1 MRLMKNVI
9 LRAKPIMTPRRDHLD
24 SLAISL
30 LLGCC
35 LFWGF
40 QQVLI
45 KATLPL
51 VPPMVQGCARFVGAT
66 ILLMLW
72 CAWRRIPLW
81 QSDGSLRAGLLA
93 GLLFALEFVCI
104 YPGMQYTTASRLTIL
119 LYTAPFWVALL
130 LPIWLKHERLRPL
143 QWVGLSLAF
152 SGVAFALRDS
162 LAAGGSWLGDVLSL
176 AAGALW
182 GLTTVVLRTTA
193 LSRVSAEKL
202 LFYQVGVSAVVLPL
216 AALAMGETFSMDY
229 PFWGWSSLALQAV
242 LGAFVTFLI
251 WMWIIS
257 HYPATRVSAFSF
269 LSPLSALMFG
279 ALWLGEPITADLM
292 IALAGVGLGIYL
304 VNRRR

>member
-1 MRLMKNVI
+1 
-9 LRAKPIMTPRRDHLD
+9 MTPRREHLD

-51 VPPMVQGCARFVGAT
+51 VPPMVQGCIRFIGAT
-66 ILLMLW
+66 ALLMLW
-72 CAWRRIPLW
+72 CVWRRIPLW
-81 QSDGSLRAGLLA
+81 QSDGSLRAGLVA

-104 YPGMQYTTASRLTIL
+104 YTGMQHTTASRLTIL

-130 LPIWLKHERLRPL
+130 LPLWLKHERLRPL

-162 LAAGGSWLGDVLSL
+162 LSSGGSWLGDALSL
-176 AAGALW
+176 AAGAAW

-193 LSRVSAEKL
+193 LIRVSAEKL
-202 LFYQVGVSAVVLPL
+202 LFYQVGVSAAVLPL
-216 AALAMGETFSMDY
+216 VAGAMGESFTLDY
-229 PFWGWSSLALQAV
+229 SLLGWSSLVLQAA

-251 WMWIIS
+251 WMWMIS

-269 LSPLSALMFG
+269 LSPLSALVFG
-279 ALWLGEPITADLM
+279 ALWLGEPITPDLM
-292 IALAGVGLGIYL
+292 IAMAGVGLGIYL

>member
-1 MRLMKNVI
+1 
-9 LRAKPIMTPRRDHLD
+9 MTPRREHLD

-51 VPPMVQGCARFVGAT
+51 VPPMVQGCIRFIGAT
-66 ILLMLW
+66 ALLMLW

-81 QSDGSLRAGLLA
+81 QPDGSLRAGLVA

-104 YPGMQYTTASRLTIL
+104 YTGMQHTTASRLTIL

-130 LPIWLKHERLRPL
+130 LPLWLKHERLRPL

-162 LAAGGSWLGDVLSL
+162 LSSGGSWLGDALSL
-176 AAGALW
+176 AAGAAW

-202 LFYQVGVSAVVLPL
+202 LFYQVGVSAAVLPL
-216 AALAMGETFSMDY
+216 VAGAMGESFTLDY
-229 PFWGWSSLALQAV
+229 SLLGWSSLVLQAA

-251 WMWIIS
+251 WMWMIS

-269 LSPLSALMFG
+269 LSPLSALVFG
-279 ALWLGEPITADLM
+279 ALWLGAPINPDLM
-292 IALAGVGLGIYL
+292 LAMAGVGLGIYL

>member
-1 MRLMKNVI
+1 
-9 LRAKPIMTPRRDHLD
+9 MTPRREHLD

-51 VPPMVQGCARFVGAT
+51 VPPMVQGCVRFIGAT
-66 ILLMLW
+66 ALLMLW
-72 CAWRRIPLW
+72 CVWRRIPLW
-81 QSDGSLRAGLLA
+81 QPDGSLRAGLVA

-104 YPGMQYTTASRLTIL
+104 YTGMQHTTASRLTIL

-130 LPIWLKHERLRPL
+130 LPLWLKHERLRPL

-162 LAAGGSWLGDVLSL
+162 LSSGGSWLGDALSL
-176 AAGALW
+176 AAGAAW

-193 LSRVSAEKL
+193 LIRVSAEKL
-202 LFYQVGVSAVVLPL
+202 LFYQVGVSAAVLPL
-216 AALAMGETFSMDY
+216 VAGAMGESFTLDY
-229 PFWGWSSLALQAV
+229 SLLGWSSLVLQAA

-251 WMWIIS
+251 WMWMIS

-269 LSPLSALMFG
+269 LSPLSALVFG
-279 ALWLGEPITADLM
+279 ALWLGEPITPDLM
-292 IALAGVGLGIYL
+292 IAMAGVGLGIYL

>member
-1 MRLMKNVI
+1 
-9 LRAKPIMTPRRDHLD
+9 MTPRREHLD

-51 VPPMVQGCARFVGAT
+51 VPPMVQGCIRFIGAT
-66 ILLMLW
+66 ALLMLW
-72 CAWRRIPLW
+72 CVWRRIPLW
-81 QSDGSLRAGLLA
+81 QPDGSLRAGLVA

-104 YPGMQYTTASRLTIL
+104 YTGMQHTTASRLTIL

-130 LPIWLKHERLRPL
+130 LPLWLKHERLRPL

-162 LAAGGSWLGDVLSL
+162 LSSGGSWLGDALSL
-176 AAGALW
+176 AAGAAW

-202 LFYQVGVSAVVLPL
+202 LFYQVGVSAAVLPL
-216 AALAMGETFSMDY
+216 VAGAMGESFTLDY
-229 PFWGWSSLALQAV
+229 SLLGWSSLVLQAA

-251 WMWIIS
+251 WMWMIS

-269 LSPLSALMFG
+269 LSPLSALVFG
-279 ALWLGEPITADLM
+279 ALWLGEPITPDLM
-292 IALAGVGLGIYL
+292 IAMAGVGLGIYL

>member
-1 MRLMKNVI
+1 
-9 LRAKPIMTPRRDHLD
+9 MTPRREHLD

-51 VPPMVQGCARFVGAT
+51 VPPMVQGCVRFIGAT
-66 ILLMLW
+66 ALLMLW
-72 CAWRRIPLW
+72 CVWRRIPLW
-81 QSDGSLRAGLLA
+81 QPDGSLRAGLVA

-104 YPGMQYTTASRLTIL
+104 YTGMQHTTASRLTIL

-130 LPIWLKHERLRPL
+130 LPLWLKHERLRPL

-162 LAAGGSWLGDVLSL
+162 LSSGGSWLGDALSL
-176 AAGALW
+176 AAGAAW

-202 LFYQVGVSAVVLPL
+202 LFYQVGVSAGVLPL
-216 AALAMGETFSMDY
+216 VAGAMGESFTLDY
-229 PFWGWSSLALQAV
+229 SLLGWSSLVLQAA

-251 WMWIIS
+251 WMWMIS

-269 LSPLSALMFG
+269 LSPLSALVFG
-279 ALWLGEPITADLM
+279 ALWLGEPITPDLM
-292 IALAGVGLGIYL
+292 IAMAGVGLGIYL

>member
-1 MRLMKNVI
+1 MKNGI

-45 KATLPL
+45 KATLPW
-51 VPPMVQGCARFVGAT
+51 VPPMVQGCARFIGAT
-66 ILLMLW
+66 VLLMLW

-81 QSDGSLRAGLLA
+81 ERDGSLRAGLLA

-104 YPGMQYTTASRLTIL
+104 YPGMQYTTASRLTIM

-130 LPIWLKHERLRPL
+130 IPIWIKSERLRPI
-143 QWVGLSLAF
+143 QWLGLAMAF
-152 SGVAFALRDS
+152 CGVVFALRDS
-162 LAAGGSWLGDVLSL
+162 LASGGSLLGDALSL

-182 GLTTVVLRTTA
+182 GLTTVVLRTTS

-202 LFYQVGVSAVVLPL
+202 LFYQVGVSAVLLPL
-216 AALAMGETFSMDY
+216 VALGMGESFTLDY
-229 PFWGWSSLALQAV
+229 SAWGWTSLVVQAS

-269 LSPLSALMFG
+269 LSPLSALLFG
-279 ALWLGEPITADLM
+279 ALWLAEPVTPDLM
-292 IALAGVGLGIYL
+292 IALVGVALGIYL
-304 VNRRR
+304 VNRRG

>member
-1 MRLMKNVI
+1 
-9 LRAKPIMTPRRDHLD
+9 MTPRREHLD

-51 VPPMVQGCARFVGAT
+51 VPPMVQGCIRFIGAT
-66 ILLMLW
+66 ALLMLW
-72 CAWRRIPLW
+72 CVWRRIPLW
-81 QSDGSLRAGLLA
+81 QPDGSLRAGLVA

-104 YPGMQYTTASRLTIL
+104 YTGMQRTTASRLTIL

-130 LPIWLKHERLRPL
+130 LPLWLKHERLRPL

-162 LAAGGSWLGDVLSL
+162 LSSGGSWLGDALSL
-176 AAGALW
+176 AAGAAW

-202 LFYQVGVSAVVLPL
+202 LFYQVGVSAAVLPL
-216 AALAMGETFSMDY
+216 VAGAMGESFTLDY
-229 PFWGWSSLALQAV
+229 SLLGWSSLVLQAA

-251 WMWIIS
+251 WMWMIS

-269 LSPLSALMFG
+269 LSPLSALVFG
-279 ALWLGEPITADLM
+279 ALWLGEPITPDLM
-292 IALAGVGLGIYL
+292 IAMAGVGLGIYL

>member
-1 MRLMKNVI
+1 
-9 LRAKPIMTPRRDHLD
+9 MTPRREHLD

-51 VPPMVQGCARFVGAT
+51 VPPMVQGCIRFIGAT
-66 ILLMLW
+66 ALLMLW
-72 CAWRRIPLW
+72 CVWRRIPLW
-81 QSDGSLRAGLLA
+81 QPDGSLRAGLVA

-104 YPGMQYTTASRLTIL
+104 YTGMQHTTASRLTIL

-130 LPIWLKHERLRPL
+130 LPLWLKHERLRPL

-162 LAAGGSWLGDVLSL
+162 LSSGGSWLGDALSL
-176 AAGALW
+176 AAGAAW

-216 AALAMGETFSMDY
+216 VAGAVGESFTLDY
-229 PFWGWSSLALQAV
+229 SLLGWSSLVLQAA

-251 WMWIIS
+251 WMWMIS

-269 LSPLSALMFG
+269 LSPLSALVFG
-279 ALWLGEPITADLM
+279 ALWLGEPITPDLM
-292 IALAGVGLGIYL
+292 IAMAGVGLGIYL

>member
-1 MRLMKNVI
+1 
-9 LRAKPIMTPRRDHLD
+9 MTPRREHLD

-51 VPPMVQGCARFVGAT
+51 VPPMVQGCIRFIGAT
-66 ILLMLW
+66 ALLMLW
-72 CAWRRIPLW
+72 CVWRRIPLW
-81 QSDGSLRAGLLA
+81 QPDGSLRAGLVA

-104 YPGMQYTTASRLTIL
+104 YTGMQHTTASRLTIL

-130 LPIWLKHERLRPL
+130 LPLWLKHERLRPL

-162 LAAGGSWLGDVLSL
+162 LSSGGSWLGDALSL
-176 AAGALW
+176 AAGAAW

-193 LSRVSAEKL
+193 LIRVSAEKL
-202 LFYQVGVSAVVLPL
+202 LFYQVGVSAAVLPL
-216 AALAMGETFSMDY
+216 VAGAMGESFTLDY
-229 PFWGWSSLALQAV
+229 SLLGWSSLVLQAA

-251 WMWIIS
+251 WMWMIS

-269 LSPLSALMFG
+269 LSPLSALVFG
-279 ALWLGEPITADLM
+279 ALWLGEPITPDLM
-292 IALAGVGLGIYL
+292 IAMAGVGLGIYL

>member
-1 MRLMKNVI
+1 
-9 LRAKPIMTPRRDHLD
+9 MTPRREHLD

-51 VPPMVQGCARFVGAT
+51 VPPMVQGCVRFIGAT
-66 ILLMLW
+66 ALLMLW
-72 CAWRRIPLW
+72 CVWRRIPLW
-81 QSDGSLRAGLLA
+81 QPDGSLRAGLVA

-104 YPGMQYTTASRLTIL
+104 YTGMQHTTASRLTIL

-130 LPIWLKHERLRPL
+130 LPLWLKHERLRPL

-162 LAAGGSWLGDVLSL
+162 LSSGGSWLGDALSL
-176 AAGALW
+176 AAGAAW

-216 AALAMGETFSMDY
+216 VAGAVGESFTLDY
-229 PFWGWSSLALQAV
+229 SLLGWSSLVLQAA

-251 WMWIIS
+251 WMWMIS

-269 LSPLSALMFG
+269 LSPLSALVFG
-279 ALWLGEPITADLM
+279 ALWLGEPITPDLM
-292 IALAGVGLGIYL
+292 IAMAGVGLGIYL